1 MYIIEQDR
9 YVMYLLIELMG
20 IKLFLPSCTLFSFVI
35 VTRQHLGNEI
45 DRNNTLIFNMLAM
58 DDFASCSIDY
68 VLSLLLLAL
77 ETLE

>member
-1 MYIIEQDR
+1 VYIIEQDR

-45 DRNNTLIFNMLAM
+45 DRNNTLIFN
-58 DDFASCSIDY
+58 FASCSIDY